1 MHSARADELLQHA
14 ERIMAKYASTAPEK
28 LSATDRLQVSGN
40 IWRSVSHTLKAIAAT
55 KGWVYHSRSA
65 QGNMEAYLS
74 DLLPLEERGELNM
87 SLNAVEQMHYYLH
100 DDRLREGRLVGMVQV
115 ARDLNAQ
122 LWRLARS
129 IPPGAEAPEGLHRY
143 YDSQSTER
151 FRGAGAS
158 RPGSPAPATAVS
170 FNH

>member
-1 MHSARADELLQHA
+1 
-14 ERIMAKYASTAPEK
+14 MAKYASTAPGK
-28 LSATDRLQVSGN
+28 LSATDRLQVSEN

-115 ARDLNAQ
+115 ARDLNARLWQ
-122 LWRLARS
+122 LAGS
-129 IPPGAEAPEGLHRY
+129 IPPEAEAPEGLHRY
-143 YDSQSTER
+143 DDSKALRDSEGPVRRVQEPRTRNS
-151 FRGAGAS
+151 G
-158 RPGSPAPATAVS
+158 
-170 FNH
+170 